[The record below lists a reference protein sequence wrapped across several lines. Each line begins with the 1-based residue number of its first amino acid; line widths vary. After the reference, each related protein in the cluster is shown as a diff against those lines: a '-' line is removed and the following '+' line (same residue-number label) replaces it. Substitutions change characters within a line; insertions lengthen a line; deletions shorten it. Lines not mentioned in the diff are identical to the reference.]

1 MGYGSWDM
9 ADGGI
14 APRTRRR
21 KKRGSLLGGLLKTEN
36 RGMRDDSR
44 GSRRGMAVKEIRS
57 SGNVAVRS
65 LELYRNLESEG
76 AISIFPAIS
85 YF

>member
-1 MGYGSWDM
+1 MGYGRWGHS
-9 ADGGI
+9 GENK
-14 APRTRRR
+14 TE